1 MFLVTQLIARKHEAG
16 TRSVETVSPESTVL
30 EAAQIMNDQHI
41 GSLVVVGHEGGLVG
55 IVTERDFLRRVIAA
69 NRDPSTTRV
78 SEIMTRSILT
88 CTPDTRLDEVR
99 ATMRSRRIRHM
110 PIIENDRLVGMI
122 SIGDLNFAES
132 QTLNEQVEQL
142 EMYIRTA

>member
-69 NRDPSTTRV
+69 SRDPSTTRV

-132 QTLNEQVEQL
+132 QSLNEQVEQL

>member
-1 MFLVTQLIARKHEAG
+1 MFLVSQLIARKHEAG
-16 TRSVETVSPESTVL
+16 TRTVETVSPETSVHD
-30 EAAQIMNDQHI
+30 AAQIMNDQHI

-55 IVTERDFLRRVIAA
+55 IVTERDFLRRVIAE
-69 NRDPSTTRV
+69 NRDPGSTRV

-99 ATMRSRRIRHM
+99 ATMRDRRVRHM
-110 PIIENDRLVGMI
+110 PIIECDRLVGMI

-132 QTLNEQVEQL
+132 CTLNEQVEQL

>member
-1 MFLVTQLIARKHEAG
+1 MFLVSQLIARKHEAG
-16 TRSVETVSPESTVL
+16 TRTVETVSPDTTVV
-30 EAAQIMNDQHI
+30 EAAKIMNDQHI

-55 IVTERDFLRRVIAA
+55 IVTERDFLRRVIAEQI
-69 NRDPSTTRV
+69 DPAETTV
-78 SEIMTRSILT
+78 SQIMTRSILT

-99 ATMRSRRIRHM
+99 STMRERRVRHM
-110 PIIENDRLVGMI
+110 PIIDAGRLVGMI

-132 QTLNEQVEQL
+132 QSLTEQVEQL